1 MGLREGLK
9 RTRARFGAGL
19 ARLFGTAGGEGAIE
33 AIEDLLLGADAGVEA
48 TERIVASLRE
58 RLRRR
63 ELSDPARAYDALRAE
78 LVAILEPV
86 SRPLLIPRGRDTPF
100 VVLMVGVN
108 GTGKTT
114 TIGKLAAHL
123 LAEGRRVAIAAG
135 DTFRAAALAQLTAWG
150 ERAGVPVTAG
160 AEGGDPAAVAFEA
173 LEKAR
178 AHGTEV
184 LIVDTAGR
192 LHTQAHLMGQL
203 RKVCRVMRKLDAS
216 APHEAMLVVDATTGQ
231 NALAQAI
238 EFHGIVPLTGIT
250 LTKMDGTAKGGMVFA
265 LAERLGTPI
274 RFIGVGEGLEDLQ
287 PFEAAGFVEA
297 LLAGPEPP
305 GNPEAL

>member
-1 MGLREGLK
+1 MGLREGLR

-19 ARLFGTAGGEGAIE
+19 ARLFGTTGGEGALE

-48 TERIVASLRE
+48 TERIVANLRD
-58 RLRRR
+58 RLKRR
-63 ELSDPARAYDALRAE
+63 EWSDPGRVYEALRAE
-78 LVAILEPV
+78 LLAILEPV

-100 VVLMVGVN
+100 VILVVGVN

-123 LAEGRRVAIAAG
+123 LAQGRSVAVAAG

-160 AEGGDPAAVAFEA
+160 AEGGDPAAVAYEA

-178 AHGTEV
+178 GGATEV

-192 LHTQAHLMGQL
+192 LHTQAHLMDQL
-203 RKVCRVMRKLDAS
+203 RKVCRVMRKLDQS
-216 APHEAMLVVDATTGQ
+216 APHEAMLVLDATTGQ
-231 NALAQAI
+231 NALAQAT

-265 LAERLGTPI
+265 LAERLGTPL
-274 RFIGVGEGLEDLQ
+274 RFIGIGEGLDDLQ
-287 PFEAAGFVEA
+287 PFDAAAFVEA
-297 LLAGPEPP
+297 LLAEAEP
-305 GNPEAL
+305 